1 MESIMGSPS
10 EYLTRLRGALGK
22 NSSANTDQEKKLIG
36 DSGEFLTENLLDKLN
51 VAWIKTVQ
59 HENVYSDVLRTNRVA
74 RPDYIC
80 RIGDGNFFLDS
91 KHLSRSADQAEVISF
106 SIGVDEHLR
115 LKNAQDYFGLGVI
128 IVVWDRTDTEFTY
141 CFSELNTFS
150 RPKIIHGRRCL
161 EGDFCT
167 SEFSA
172 LEFKI

>member
-1 MESIMGSPS
+1 MGSPS

-22 NSSANTDQEKKLIG
+22 EANAWTDEGKKLIG

-59 HENVYSDVLRTNRVA
+59 HENVYSDVLRTCKVA

-91 KHLSRSADQAEVISF
+91 KHLSRSDVKGGVISF
-106 SIGVDEHLR
+106 SIGNDEHSR
-115 LKNAQDYFGLGVI
+115 LKNAQDYFGLSVI

-141 CFSELNTFS
+141 CFSDLNIFS
-150 RPKIIHGRRCL
+150 RTKTINGRSCL
-161 EGDFCT
+161 EGDFDAG
-167 SEFSA
+167 EFCS
-172 LEFKI
+172 LKFNI